1 MKKIIVFATAI
12 LALAACKQENDDL
25 KEKVESYAVVE
36 VTSPLYDALS
46 ENDKKIVSLF
56 RQAGEIMD
64 GLFWKQ
70 TFGDKAEME
79 ALTDKYEKAYAMIN
93 YGPWDH
99 LDNNAPFIEGYDE
112 KPLGCQYYPQDMTM
126 EEWEA
131 FSDPDKLSLYT
142 VIRRDENG
150 ALKTVWYRDEYKEE
164 LEKVCAL
171 LEEAAA
177 LTTNEG
183 MRTYLTERV
192 KAFRTDD
199 YLASDMAWMDMKDCN
214 MDLVIGPIENYDD
227 HLFEAKAAYE
237 CFILLKDETRSANLA
252 KFVSMLPE
260 LQKQLPCQPQYK
272 TFVPGTSSDLNVY
285 DAVFYAGD
293 CNAGSKTIAINLPND
308 ERVHAMKGTRRLQ
321 LRNSMKAK
329 FDKILL
335 PIGELILE
343 PSYQKYLNFNAFFWN
358 VTFHEVAHGLGI
370 KETINGKGSVDAAM
384 GTEKTSWEE
393 AKADILGLFM
403 VCKLIEMGEIT
414 DITMEDAMTT
424 YIAGILRSVR
434 FGAASSHGK
443 ANMMC
448 FNYMEQQ
455 GAFSRNEKGL
465 YTIDFE
471 KAIAAMNS
479 WADIIL
485 TTQGN
490 GDIEFATKFRSENGG
505 ITPTLQADLD
515 KIKSGIKP
523 FVIAMKLFDGIPVK
537 ETARQIRI
545 IPLDHILI
553 TSQIDKYTI
562 AIFFDHIFLNIFD
575 DGGFVCRPF
584 CRKKRCWFQSRG

>member
-1 MKKIIVFATAI
+1 MAI
-12 LALAACKQENDDL
+12 LAVASCADNSEKVL

-36 VTSPLYDALS
+36 VSSPLYDALS
-46 ENDKKIVSLF
+46 ENDKHIVGLF

-70 TFGDKAEME
+70 TFGDKAEIE
-79 ALTDKYEKAYAMIN
+79 ALPEGYAKTYAMIN

-99 LDNNAPFIEGYDE
+99 LDDNNSFIKEYGV

-126 EEWEA
+126 EEWNA
-131 FSDPDKLSLYT
+131 FEDPDKLNLYT

-164 LEKVCAL
+164 LEMVCAL

-199 YLASDMAWMDMKDCN
+199 YLASDLAWMDMKDCN

-252 KFVSMLPE
+252 KYVALLPTLQKMLPCAPE
-260 LQKQLPCQPQYK
+260 YK

-285 DAVFYAGD
+285 DAIFYAGD

-308 ERVHAMKGTRRLQ
+308 ERVHAAKGARRLQ
-321 LRNSMKAK
+321 LYNSMMAK
-329 FDKILL
+329 FDKIMA
-335 PIGELILE
+335 PIGEVLVE
-343 PSYQKYLNFNAFFWN
+343 PSQLQYLTADAFFWN
-358 VTFHEVAHGLGI
+358 VTFHEVAHGLGV
-370 KETINGKGSVDAAM
+370 KQTVNGKGTVDAAM
-384 GTEKTSWEE
+384 GSEKTTWEE

-403 VCKLIEMGEIT
+403 VNKLIEMGEIT
-414 DITMEDAMTT
+414 EITKEESIATF
-424 YIAGILRSVR
+424 IAGIVRSVR
-434 FGAASSHGK
+434 FGSASSHGK

-448 FNYMEQQ
+448 YNFMEEH
-455 GAFSRNEKGL
+455 GAFTRNEEGKWVV
-465 YTIDFE
+465 DFE
-471 KAIAAMNS
+471 KSQEVINA
-479 WADIIL
+479 WAELIL
-485 TTQGN
+485 ETQATGN
-490 GDIEFATKFRSENGG
+490 FEFAQEYSAKNASIRE
-505 ITPTLQADLD
+505 TLAADVA
-515 KIKSGIKP
+515 K
-523 FVIAMKLFDGIPVK
+523 VNEAGIPRDIV
-537 ETARQIRI
+537 
-545 IPLDHILI
+545 
-553 TSQIDKYTI
+553 
-562 AIFFDHIFLNIFD
+562 FDFT
-575 DGGFVCRPF
+575 
-584 CRKKRCWFQSRG
+584 W

>member
-1 MKKIIVFATAI
+1 MAAAAI
-12 LALAACKQENDDL
+12 AVAACAQSNDAAL
-25 KEKVESYAVVE
+25 KEKVDSYAVVE
-36 VTSPLYDALS
+36 VSSPLYDALS

-56 RQAGEIMD
+56 RQAGEIID

-70 TFGDKAEME
+70 TFGDKALID
-79 ALTDKYEKAYAMIN
+79 ALPEGPAKAYAMIN
-93 YGPWDH
+93 YGAWDH
-99 LDNNAPFIEGYDE
+99 LDDNKPFVEGYGE

-131 FSDPDKLSLYT
+131 FDDPDKLNLYT

-252 KFVSMLPE
+252 KYVGLLPE
-260 LQKQLPCQPQYK
+260 LQKMLPCAPEYK

-285 DAVFYAGD
+285 DAIFYAGD

-308 ERVHAMKGTRRLQ
+308 ERVHAAKGARRLQ
-321 LRNSMKAK
+321 LYNSMMAK
-329 FDKILL
+329 FNKILA
-335 PIGELILE
+335 PIGEVLVE
-343 PSYQKYLNFNAFFWN
+343 PSQQKYLTADAFFWN
-358 VTFHEVAHGLGI
+358 VTFHEVAHGLGV
-370 KETINGKGSVDAAM
+370 KETVNGLGSVDAAM
-384 GTEKTSWEE
+384 KSEKTTWEE

-403 VCKLIEMGEIT
+403 VNKLIEMGEIT
-414 DITMEDAMTT
+414 DITKEESIATF
-424 YIAGILRSVR
+424 IAGIVRSVR
-434 FGAASSHGK
+434 FGSASSHGK

-448 FNYMEQQ
+448 FNYMEDH
-455 GAFSRNEKGL
+455 GSFTRNAEGK
-465 YTIDFE
+465 YVIDFE
-471 KAIAAMNS
+471 KAPAVIDS
-479 WADIIL
+479 WASLIL
-485 TTQGN
+485 ETQATGN
-490 GDIEFATKFRSENGG
+490 FEFAQKYAAENAS
-505 ITPTLQADLD
+505 IRETLAAEVAL
-515 KIKSGIKP
+515 
-523 FVIAMKLFDGIPVK
+523 VNNAGIPRDIV
-537 ETARQIRI
+537 
-545 IPLDHILI
+545 
-553 TSQIDKYTI
+553 
-562 AIFFDHIFLNIFD
+562 FDFA
-575 DGGFVCRPF
+575 
-584 CRKKRCWFQSRG
+584 W

>member
-1 MKKIIVFATAI
+1 MAIFAVASC
-12 LALAACKQENDDL
+12 ADNSEKAL

-36 VTSPLYDALS
+36 VSSPLYDALS
-46 ENDKKIVSLF
+46 ENDKYIVSLF

-70 TFGDKAEME
+70 TFGDKAEIE
-79 ALTDKYEKAYAMIN
+79 ALPEGYAKTYAMIN

-99 LDNNAPFIEGYDE
+99 LDNNNSFVKEYGV

-126 EEWEA
+126 EEWNA
-131 FSDPDKLSLYT
+131 FEDPEKLNLYT

-171 LEEAAA
+171 LEEAAS

-199 YLASDMAWMDMKDCN
+199 YLASDLAWMDMKDCN

-252 KFVSMLPE
+252 KYVALLPTLQKMLPCAPE
-260 LQKQLPCQPQYK
+260 YK

-285 DAVFYAGD
+285 DAIFYAGD

-308 ERVHAMKGTRRLQ
+308 ERVHAAKGARRLQ
-321 LRNSMKAK
+321 LYNSMMAK
-329 FDKILL
+329 FDKIMA
-335 PIGELILE
+335 PIGEVLVE
-343 PSYQKYLNFNAFFWN
+343 PSQIKYLTADAFFWN
-358 VTFHEVAHGLGI
+358 VTFHEVAHGLGV
-370 KETINGKGSVDAAM
+370 KQTINGKGTVDAAM
-384 GTEKTSWEE
+384 GSEKTTWEE

-403 VCKLIEMGEIT
+403 VNKLIEMGEIT
-414 DITMEDAMTT
+414 EITKEESIATF
-424 YIAGILRSVR
+424 IAGIVRSVR
-434 FGAASSHGK
+434 FGSASSHGK

-448 FNYMEQQ
+448 YNYMEEH
-455 GAFSRNEKGL
+455 GAFTRNEEGKWV
-465 YTIDFE
+465 IDFE
-471 KAIAAMNS
+471 KAAEVMNS
-479 WADIIL
+479 WAELIL
-485 TTQGN
+485 ETQATGN
-490 GDIEFATKFRSENGG
+490 LEFAQEYSAKNASIREA
-505 ITPTLQADLD
+505 LAADVA
-515 KIKSGIKP
+515 K
-523 FVIAMKLFDGIPVK
+523 VNEAGIPRDIV
-537 ETARQIRI
+537 
-545 IPLDHILI
+545 
-553 TSQIDKYTI
+553 
-562 AIFFDHIFLNIFD
+562 FDFT
-575 DGGFVCRPF
+575 
-584 CRKKRCWFQSRG
+584 W